1 MSATACSAECQVF
14 ASGAS
19 AMSRQNDERRAPDLY
34 GPNATVR
41 GMGGEEYVKE
51 CTRLLRHEA
60 DPYWNR
66 VRECLRLRG
75 VDPATTILATSFPDD
90 SSFDFGVLVTADGE
104 VIEFGFDYL
113 NVDMANG
120 AITEWTTVTDRWRDR
135 PARADV
141 AKAFDV
147 LAIEGP
153 WRIAAVMDGAYV
165 AARPADRPSG

>member
-1 MSATACSAECQVF
+1 MSTSPPEQIARD
-14 ASGAS
+14 GA
-19 AMSRQNDERRAPDLY
+19 AMQARCRVQNDERRAADLY

-90 SSFDFGVLVTADGE
+90 SSFDCGVLVTADGE

-147 LAIEGP
+147 LAIEAP
-153 WRIAAVMDGAYV
+153 GA
-165 AARPADRPSG
+165 